1 MKMKYGLIFATMLAT
16 AVIAQPM
23 PAPGDGSAAAP
34 AVSPV
39 PPEAGAKPATKPKRN
54 PAKKAAAK
62 KPADKSA
69 AAAAAVSPLVTN
81 EMAVAVKNNVVVRG
95 QARINSEI
103 VGHLKKGDPVLVL
116 EIVTLK
122 HPATDEPANWARIA
136 LPADMHAWLNSSFI
150 NASNETVSARKL
162 NLRSGPGEN
171 YSVIGLLHKGDAVK
185 TVTNKGQWTEI
196 EPPTNTFAFVA
207 AHLLTHQ
214 EAPPAAA
221 PPMVVE
227 NVAPP
232 APRPI
237 APPVPT
243 MVENP
248 NTIAGPAS
256 GFPGATPPTT
266 MTPPVPP
273 PSAPFTLPPVAP
285 PVHVA
290 PAPLPKRII
299 ERDGIVGGTV
309 SIQAPTHYELKSLD
323 DGRVIDYLY
332 STSTNL
338 VLKRYKGLTIH
349 VSGEEELDERWP
361 DTPVITIQK
370 IQVVK

>member
-1 MKMKYGLIFATMLAT
+1 MKMNYGLIFATMLST

-23 PAPGDGSAAAP
+23 PAPDGSAAAP
-34 AVSPV
+34 AASPV
-39 PPEAGAKPATKPKRN
+39 PPEAGVKPAAKPKKT
-54 PAKKAAAK
+54 PAKKTAAK
-62 KPADKSA
+62 KTSDKSA
-69 AAAAAVSPLVTN
+69 TAAAASPLVTN

-95 QARINSEI
+95 QAHINSEI

-207 AHLLTHQ
+207 AHLLAHQ

-221 PPMVVE
+221 PPTVVE

-232 APRPI
+232 VPQ
-237 APPVPT
+237 PVPQPAPT
-243 MVENP
+243 VVGNP

-256 GFPGATPPTT
+256 GVPGATAPVAV
-266 MTPPVPP
+266 TPPVPP

-299 ERDGIVGGTV
+299 EREGTVGGTV
-309 SIQAPTHYELKSLD
+309 SIQAPSHYKLKSLD

-338 VLKRYKGLTIH
+338 VLQRYKGLT
-349 VSGEEELDERWP
+349 VLVTGEEELDERWP
-361 DTPVITIQK
+361 DTPVLTIQK